1 MTVLKIKV
9 LVCCMLLVS
18 LDESWCIAI

>member
-9 LVCCMLLVS
+9 ITVLPSSKQEGNIL
-18 LDESWCIAI
+18 